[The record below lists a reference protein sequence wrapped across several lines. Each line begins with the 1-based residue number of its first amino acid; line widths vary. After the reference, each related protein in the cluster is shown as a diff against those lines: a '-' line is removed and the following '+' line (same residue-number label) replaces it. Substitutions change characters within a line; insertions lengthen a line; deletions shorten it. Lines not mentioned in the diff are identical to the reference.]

1 MCKLQQDGKIIQ
13 AESPKWDIEHDDIPT
28 SPPSIHHA
36 SPVQAFGHFDAS
48 SDVAS
53 PSPSRKPRKSE
64 PTARPAKSMSK
75 PRKSMGDQIAEVL
88 SASREA
94 QIAAS
99 EARIQARLTL
109 EDRKIDNIQKV
120 EQMRIDFQ
128 HEQEL
133 RLQQDREA
141 TRQHELLMI
150 DKQIELERL
159 QRGFA
164 PPVIDPS
171 L

>member
-1 MCKLQQDGKIIQ
+1 
-13 AESPKWDIEHDDIPT
+13 
-28 SPPSIHHA
+28 
-36 SPVQAFGHFDAS
+36 
-48 SDVAS
+48 
-53 PSPSRKPRKSE
+53 
-64 PTARPAKSMSK
+64 
-75 PRKSMGDQIAEVL
+75 MGDQIAEVL

-128 HEQEL
+128 REQEL

-159 QRGFA
+159 RRGFA